1 MCVCVCVCIY
11 QPCVCVHSIAQSCLT
26 LQDPMDCS
34 PPGSSVHRIFQA
46 RILEWVAISFS
57 RESSQTRDQ
66 TCVSYVSCFGR
77 QNLYHVLLGS
87 PSSKP
92 ILKID
97 LLVESSYLQSVQLKC
112 LPTRQLVTDSK
123 EIHTGSQ
130 GHFNAY

>member
-1 MCVCVCVCIY
+1 MKVCRCLVTQSHSTIY
-11 QPCVCVHSIAQSCLT
+11 
-26 LQDPMDCS
+26 DPINCS
-34 PPGSSVHRIFQA
+34 PPSSSVHGISQA
-46 RILEWVAISFS
+46 RMLEWVAISFS

-97 LLVESSYLQSVQLKC
+97 LLVESSYLQSLQPK
-112 LPTRQLVTDSK
+112 
-123 EIHTGSQ
+123 
-130 GHFNAY
+130 